1 MSLVDR
7 LRRCYPPAAAPSGRD
22 RFPGIASELFAP
34 TADQL
39 VRALRRQISL
49 RERARPPA
57 DVRSRLRPTE
67 TASAPDD
74 SAATTPALSADAAL
88 LERIAALA
96 ALSAGPRPSPFVP
109 PPLALTTARGTAR
122 GPLAAGRPGEVH
134 GGAARP
140 LAADEILFLDTE
152 TTGLARSAGTLVFL
166 IGVGGFWGPGGSLGI
181 DQLFVE
187 HPEREAEVLRALAP
201 YLARARLLVT
211 FNGASFD
218 LPLLR
223 VRAALHRDP
232 LPLDQAHLDLLAV
245 ARYHFGSRL
254 SNCRLVTIER
264 ELLGLAREHDID
276 GADVPALYEDY
287 LRHGRRAGIQRI
299 AEHNHRDVG
308 SLALL
313 LERATRHVLD
323 PLQWAEDAAE
333 LCATGI
339 RHLRWGDPVL
349 GEACLQRAL
358 TSRLPA
364 HLRHRATVV
373 LAAQL
378 RRSGRCS
385 ALELLWEGYR
395 EALPDSSSAQVAL
408 AKYHEHVTGD
418 LDRAAALL
426 RTAPALAAGD
436 PALLHRLRRLQRKL
450 SAVARAEPPATAART
465 AG

>member
-1 MSLVDR
+1 MSLVER
-7 LRRCYPPAAAPSGRD
+7 LRRCYPASTQPADSARSAGAAGERSGW
-22 RFPGIASELFAP
+22 S
-34 TADQL
+34 ADQL
-39 VRALRRQISL
+39 VRALRRQISQL
-49 RERARPPA
+49 ERARPAAGARPA
-57 DVRSRLRPTE
+57 PRAPE
-67 TASAPDD
+67 PFSAPDYP
-74 SAATTPALSADAAL
+74 AAATPALIADAAL
-88 LERIAALA
+88 LERIGALA
-96 ALSAGPRPSPFVP
+96 ALSTGPRRSPPAPAALRVP
-109 PPLALTTARGTAR
+109 VDPESAAAWCTEDHRDPARG
-122 GPLAAGRPGEVH
+122 LAAEEV
-134 GGAARP
+134 
-140 LAADEILFLDTE
+140 LFLDTE
-152 TTGLARSAGTLVFL
+152 TTGLARSAGTVVFL
-166 IGVGGFWGPGGSLGI
+166 IGVGGFWGPGGSLAI

-223 VRAALHRDP
+223 VRAALHREA
-232 LPLDQAHLDLLAV
+232 LQLAQAHLDLLAV
-245 ARYHFGSRL
+245 ARYHFGARL

-276 GADVPALYEDY
+276 GADVPALYADF

-313 LERATRHVLD
+313 LERLTRHVLD

-339 RHLRWGDPVL
+339 RQLRRGDAAL

-358 TSRLPA
+358 TSRLPG
-364 HLRHRATVV
+364 HLRHRATVA

-378 RRSGRCS
+378 RRTGRS
-385 ALELLWEGYR
+385 RALEVLWEGYR
-395 EALPDSSSAQVAL
+395 QALPQSSSAQVAL

-418 LDRAAALL
+418 LARAAALL
-426 RTAPALAAGD
+426 RTAPALAVGD
-436 PALLHRLRRLQRKL
+436 SALLHRLRRLQRKL
-450 SAVARAEPPATAART
+450 TAR
-465 AG
+465 